1 MSRLLLAELALTLAL
16 AACTDYS
23 SLASYQV
30 PGAVTV
36 HIVGSPETVD
46 AYQPQVVQVRAG
58 QRVVWVNATGDYDTV
73 TFISPGLPSSRG
85 IPPGGTFA
93 VVFRHPGT
101 YRYYSS
107 YNSGEVGAVVVGK
120 R

>member
-1 MSRLLLAELALTLAL
+1 MSRPLLAGLALTLAL

-23 SLASYQV
+23 SLASYQI

-46 AYQPQVVQVRAG
+46 VYQPQVVRVRPG

-73 TFISPGLPSSRG
+73 TFISATIPSSGG

-93 VVFRHPGT
+93 AVFRHPGT

-107 YNSGEVGAVVVGK
+107 YNSGEVGAVVVEG